1 HQIACEFQSSK
12 IPLKVIKDRNK
23 GYIEADIQPLW
34 FVGANQ
40 LKRRNKD
47 SFYMNTFLK
56 QFIYEFQPNFP
67 PSIYFYCPQQQ
78 EIIIWSHIY
87 PLQKFAYGKQT
98 IYSIHSVNFPSLF
111 STQTLSIPSGKIY
124 NLWKSEKQKFRL
136 HPRSQAFGAEL
147 TWRQWLYEKG
157 YHVEQLPALVHL
169 PIARQYMAR
178 VPLWNWQS
186 RIIIDFFEPLALDKP
201 FTQTFLIQRFQ
212 DYFYLESMFPFA
224 KWRYHPIEEFISY
237 WIQLKYIKQVSK
249 GVYVKIKQLTF

>member
-1 HQIACEFQSSK
+1 WLKQQFTDVTLEKHLPSIQQYPDIFVKTDKHQIACEFQSSK

-111 STQTLSIPSGKIY
+111 STQTLSIPS
-124 NLWKSEKQKFRL
+124 
-136 HPRSQAFGAEL
+136 
-147 TWRQWLYEKG
+147 
-157 YHVEQLPALVHL
+157 
-169 PIARQYMAR
+169 
-178 VPLWNWQS
+178 
-186 RIIIDFFEPLALDKP
+186 
-201 FTQTFLIQRFQ
+201 
-212 DYFYLESMFPFA
+212 
-224 KWRYHPIEEFISY
+224 
-237 WIQLKYIKQVSK
+237 
-249 GVYVKIKQLTF
+249 